1 MDKLEKNIKDLENKL
16 KNKNAIEIELKELNK
31 EKLELDK
38 IAKTINNMDER
49 AKVILTR
56 ICINGDSPQDVGQAL
71 NLKPRQIYY
80 LKKDALKSL
89 ISKLSEG

>member
-1 MDKLEKNIKDLENKL
+1 VHKLEKSIKDLENKL

-38 IAKTINNMDER
+38 ITETINNMDER
-49 AKVILTR
+49 AKIILTR
-56 ICINGDSPQDVGQAL
+56 ICINGELPQNVGQVL

-89 ISKLSEG
+89 ISKLSEE